1 MRRMRHFALLP
12 AVAITTLIS
21 SVALAYD
28 TSLSLPTTHSK
39 MPLMSTL
46 MSTPSPAL
54 LDPVRSILSLPEL
67 TPNQLEDNLYIALM
81 GFNYPHDDY
90 YTVGKNLTERN
101 YNQLKKTTDNFEHAE
116 PYHVESIIA
125 FLFPDEA
132 PLRFDNTIRVE
143 TQMDPALLEMM
154 TPLGE
159 LPISTQLSDWE
170 RKAFPFPCRSKP
182 TIICYQQVID
192 DEALHTE
199 IKANKPNEQLME
211 RYLELRKFKHFEPIA
226 HSLVTPSPDWNSVLK
241 LSEMRMADAVLKMS
255 RGDTIEGL
263 TELLE
268 ERQFMTRFMATGK
281 KSDLSAVLMA
291 HSSLKSLSYLIESFL
306 FQSQSD
312 RRQLTKEEN
321 ALVVQISAPLDEAYR
336 DAIYEG
342 IRNESLAHLRT
353 LPIMMGDALKED
365 PNALP
370 SKVLNSEYLAHHS
383 MLSALKVKTIIPD
396 EFGLTSDEYRNLID
410 NNINERV
417 LIESQSYY
425 TTIIDQYLDLFDR
438 YQSLYR
444 KCSSNVK

>member
-28 TSLSLPTTHSK
+28 SSISPPTTPSK
-39 MPLMSTL
+39 IPLMSTL
-46 MSTPSPAL
+46 MSTPSAAL

-90 YTVGKNLTERN
+90 YTVGKNLTTRN
-101 YNQLKKTTDNFEHAE
+101 YDQLKKTTDNFEHAE

-125 FLFPDEA
+125 YLFPDEA

-143 TQMDPALLEMM
+143 TQMDAELLEKM

-159 LPISTQLSDWE
+159 LPISTRLSDWE
-170 RKAFPFPCRSKP
+170 RKAFPFPCRAKP

-192 DEALHTE
+192 DEAIYNE
-199 IKANKPNEQLME
+199 IYENKHNDLLMK

-226 HSLVTPSPDWNSVLK
+226 RSLVTPSPDWNSILK
-241 LSEMRMADAVLKMS
+241 LSEMRMAEAVLKIS
-255 RGDTIEGL
+255 RGETIEGL

-268 ERQFMTRFMATGK
+268 ERQFITRFMATGK

-312 RRQLTKEEN
+312 RHKLTDEEN
-321 ALVVQISAPLDEAYR
+321 ALIVQISAPLDESYR
-336 DAIYEG
+336 DAIFEG
-342 IRNESLAHLRT
+342 IHNESFAHLRT
-353 LPIMMGDALKED
+353 LPIMMSDALKVD

-383 MLSALKVKTIIPD
+383 MLKSLNVKTIIPS
-396 EFGLTSDEYRNLID
+396 EFGISNDQYHHLMDT
-410 NNINERV
+410 NINERV
-417 LIESQSYY
+417 LMESQSYY

-444 KCSSNVK
+444 KCSGNAK